1 MIPVIG
7 VPVLNRPD
15 LLHRMLASINYPV
28 ANLVIVDNGHVVS
41 QGHVVDN
48 VQRTHIITMPSNLG
62 VAGSWNLIIKSMPF
76 APWWL
81 IVNSD
86 AWFPEGSLARFNS
99 ESRADALVLG
109 AGSPPWCCFAIG
121 EKVVQSV
128 GLFDESLHPAY
139 FEDGDLERR
148 TVAAGIPLVQSD
160 IPVHHDN
167 SSTLAAGYQAINDVT
182 FQSNA
187 NYYRD
192 KVARQDFTAG
202 GWSLERRRVNSWD

>member
-28 ANLVIVDNGHVVS
+28 ANLVIVDNGHVVP
-41 QGHVVDN
+41 QGQVVDN

-109 AGSPPWCCFAIG
+109 GGSPPWCCFAIG
-121 EKVVQSV
+121 ERVVQSV

-202 GWSLERRRVNSWD
+202 GWSLDRRRVNSWD

>member
-15 LLHRMLASINYPV
+15 LLHRMLGSINYPV
-28 ANLVIVDNGHVVS
+28 ANLVIVDNGHVVP

-99 ESRADALVLG
+99 ESRTDALVLG

-121 EKVVQSV
+121 ERVVQSV

-202 GWSLERRRVNSWD
+202 GWSLERRRANSWD